1 MLFWR
6 SQGLPESEPTLRK
19 KQEHR
24 NYFLDFPLKYITSIR
39 SNILTLGILKKQC
52 SYSYNYM
59 TQTIWQRS
67 VGPT

>member
-39 SNILTLGILKKQC
+39 SNILTLLFKNPKS
-52 SYSYNYM
+52 SYCYNYM